1 MIVRLTNRQRDRVGA
16 LVIEALNDQGRQVPF
31 AEWWGREMYVASK
44 HRTDVVMPASAWRLI
59 EGVMFDHC
67 FDERGFRARERVRPT
82 DLNALK
88 SIRQAL
94 NVREN
99 HPALYQRGAIGMIQE
114 LIPAW
119 RFVAP
124 DASGRCYS
132 PYPVPTLPFVV
143 LAPESRTVRTKQTT
157 LWVEANRPSELP
169 LLNEANHLAFV

>member
-1 MIVRLTNRQRDRVGA
+1 MRLTNRQRERVGKLVEDA
-16 LVIEALNDQGRQVPF
+16 LQGRPAESAF
-31 AEWWGREMYVASK
+31 LEWWAREMYVASK
-44 HRTDVVMPASAWRLI
+44 HRVDMVMPASGWRLI

-67 FDERGFRARERVRPT
+67 FDERGFRAKERVRST

-88 SIRQAL
+88 SIRQGL

-99 HPALYQRGAIGMIQE
+99 HPALYQRGAIGLISE

-119 RFVAP
+119 KFLAP

-157 LWVEANRPSELP
+157 LWVQAKRPSELP
-169 LLNEANHLAFV
+169 LLNEANHWQFV